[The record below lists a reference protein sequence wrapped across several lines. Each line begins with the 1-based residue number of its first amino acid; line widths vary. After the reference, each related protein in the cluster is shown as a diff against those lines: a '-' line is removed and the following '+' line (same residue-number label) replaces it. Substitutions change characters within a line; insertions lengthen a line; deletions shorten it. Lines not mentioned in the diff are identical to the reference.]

1 MVSGFFYDEA
11 RRMKRFRL
19 ELRRRLC
26 TIADKMIRKLTV
38 DGFTVFPTATSLTLE
53 PGINILVGGNGS
65 GKSHLMKLAYA
76 LCKWGAS
83 GSRKE
88 LPVAWAE
95 EKRLRQLLLRVFALR
110 DLADLTARDAAP
122 CTASV
127 RASLMGDKVPL
138 GSAET
143 AFTFHS
149 GGEEDG
155 LTLQSI
161 PDRVLSDNAVFLA
174 PREVLSIFPI
184 YTQAGR
190 RYPELL
196 DSAGWDLCTALE
208 NEVSPVLPSAL
219 AHVLRQIE
227 SMLHGKLIR
236 RNGRF
241 FLQQP
246 GEQPLELTLAAEGFK
261 RLGTLGLLIA
271 NGSVRSG
278 TTLFWDEPEMNLHT
292 THLPLLVG
300 IMLGLCRAGVQVILS
315 THSLFLLRE
324 ITIQL
329 ADTRNRNVARRFF
342 GLQAGR
348 RGSEV
353 MPAATLAELDRLD
366 ILDAEAAQAD
376 RYLSLA
382 DALFSTADSDA

>member
-1 MVSGFFYDEA
+1 
-11 RRMKRFRL
+11 
-19 ELRRRLC
+19 
-26 TIADKMIRKLTV
+26 MIRKLTV

-76 LCKWGAS
+76 LCKWGSS

-122 CTASV
+122 CTATV

-138 GSAET
+138 GSAEI

-208 NEVSPVLPSAL
+208 NEDCPALPSAL

-241 FLQQP
+241 FLQRQ

-278 TTLFWDEPEMNLHT
+278 TTLFWDEPEMNLHA

-329 ADTRNRNVARRFF
+329 TDTRNRNVARRFF

-382 DALFSTADSDA
+382 DALFSTSDSDA

>member
-1 MVSGFFYDEA
+1 
-11 RRMKRFRL
+11 
-19 ELRRRLC
+19 
-26 TIADKMIRKLTV
+26 MIRKLTV
-38 DGFTVFPTATSLTLE
+38 DGFTVFPTPASFTFE
-53 PGINILVGGNGS
+53 PGINILIGGNGS
-65 GKSHLMKLAYA
+65 GKSHIMKLSYA

-83 GSRKE
+83 GSSKE
-88 LPVAWAE
+88 LPVSWAE
-95 EKRLRQLLLRVFALR
+95 EKRLRRLLMRVFSLR
-110 DLADLTARDAAP
+110 DLSELTSRTAAP
-122 CTASV
+122 CTATV
-127 RASLMGDKVPL
+127 RASLTGDKVPL

-143 AFTFHS
+143 AFSFNS

-161 PDRVLSDNAVFLA
+161 PDRVLADNAVFLA
-174 PREVLSIFPI
+174 PREVLSIYPI

-196 DSAGWDLCTALE
+196 DSAGWDLCVALE
-208 NEVSPVLPSAL
+208 NEDSAPLPAAL

-227 SMLHGKLIR
+227 SLLHGKLIH

-246 GEQPLELTLAAEGFK
+246 GEQAMELNLAAEGFK

-278 TTLFWDEPEMNLHT
+278 TTLFWDEPEMNLHA
-292 THLPLLVG
+292 THLPLLVS
-300 IMLGLCRAGVQVILS
+300 IMLGLCRAGVQLILS

-329 ADTRNRNVARRFF
+329 TDSRNRNISRRFF
-342 GLQAGR
+342 GLQKGP
-348 RGSEV
+348 RGSSV
-353 MPAATLAELDRLD
+353 TPAAALAELDALD

-382 DALFSTADSDA
+382 DELSLPSPSNS

>member
-1 MVSGFFYDEA
+1 
-11 RRMKRFRL
+11 
-19 ELRRRLC
+19 
-26 TIADKMIRKLTV
+26 MIRKLTV
-38 DGFTVFPTATSLTLE
+38 DGFTVFPTATSLSFE

-76 LCKWGAS
+76 LCKWSAG
-83 GSRKE
+83 GSSKE
-88 LPVAWAE
+88 LPVSWAE
-95 EKRLRQLLLRVFALR
+95 EKRLRRLLLRAFSLR
-110 DLADLTARDAAP
+110 DLADLTARTAAP
-122 CTASV
+122 CTATV

-138 GSAET
+138 GCAET

-161 PDRVLSDNAVFLA
+161 PDRVLTDNAVFLA
-174 PREVLSIFPI
+174 PREVLSIYPI
-184 YTQAGR
+184 YAQAGR

-196 DSAGWDLCTALE
+196 DSAGWDLCVALE
-208 NEVSPVLPSAL
+208 NEESPPLTAAL

-227 SMLHGKLIR
+227 SLLHGKLIR

-241 FLQQP
+241 FLQHP
-246 GEQPLELTLAAEGFK
+246 GEQAAELNLAAEGFK

-271 NGSVRSG
+271 NGSVRGG
-278 TTLFWDEPEMNLHT
+278 TTLFWDEPEMNLHS
-292 THLPLLVG
+292 THLQLLVG
-300 IMLGLCRAGVQVILS
+300 IMLGLCRAGVQLILS

-329 ADTRNRNVARRFF
+329 ADTRNRHVSRRFF
-342 GLQAGR
+342 GLQKGA
-348 RGSEV
+348 RGSAV
-353 MPAATLAELDRLD
+353 TSAAALAELDELD

-382 DALFSTADSDA
+382 DALSSSPDTDA